1 MGVAGTMGVV
11 LSVYGAAYGLAV
23 GIILYL
29 LLERR
34 SKKALQEH
42 AGEMP
47 EEPIHIEEIAE
58 DYGNR

>member
-1 MGVAGTMGVV
+1 MGVV

>member
-1 MGVAGTMGVV
+1 
-11 LSVYGAAYGLAV
+11 
-23 GIILYL
+23 
-29 LLERR
+29 
-34 SKKALQEH
+34 LQEH